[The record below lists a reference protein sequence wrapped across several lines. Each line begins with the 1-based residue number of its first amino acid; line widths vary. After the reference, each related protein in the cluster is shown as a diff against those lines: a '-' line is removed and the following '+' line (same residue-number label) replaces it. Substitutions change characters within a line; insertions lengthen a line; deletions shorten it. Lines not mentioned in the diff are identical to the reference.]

1 MRSRDHGRTIH
12 KHNRCKHSKQ
22 LLEHVK
28 RPMGEREKCQV
39 RVERNFR
46 SIPLIGRR
54 VNTLAR
60 SNLLSSAYSI
70 QEPGPSGPSVYTS
83 DGEEELK
90 SGLMLRSGREVPER

>member
-1 MRSRDHGRTIH
+1 VRSREHGTPTH
-12 KHNRCKHSKQ
+12 KLNRCKHSKQ
-22 LLEHVK
+22 LLEHVE

-39 RVERNFR
+39 RVERNFL

-70 QEPGPSGPSVYTS
+70 SGTGPEWAERLHERWRRGTQIGVDVEIWP
-83 DGEEELK
+83 
-90 SGLMLRSGREVPER
+90 RST